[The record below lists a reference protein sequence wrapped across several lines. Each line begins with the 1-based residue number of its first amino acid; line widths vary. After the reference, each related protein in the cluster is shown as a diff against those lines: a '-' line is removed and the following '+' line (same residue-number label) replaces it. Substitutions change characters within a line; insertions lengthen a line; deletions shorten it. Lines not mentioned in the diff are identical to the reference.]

1 MIGIEQFKE
10 VLDGVEHQVFSG
22 KGHERHGNGTPLDQQ
37 PWYYIS
43 KNVGDGFCLGQAM
56 KKIME
61 LRNIPERAK
70 WEREIFGAMAYL
82 VFAVLYKREKA
93 QQLLKNTSSDEILT
107 QQVPFESLKHSGAI
121 LSSPHIVDTRCSF
134 VQKE

>member
-1 MIGIEQFKE
+1 MIGIEQFKA

-61 LRNIPERAK
+61 LRNIPEHSK

-82 VFAVLYKREKA
+82 VFAVLYRREKFQA
-93 QQLLKNTSSDEILT
+93 GEEFE
-107 QQVPFESLKHSGAI
+107 VPSKTPFDSFKKSGVI
-121 LSSPHIVDTRCSF
+121 LSGVISDPPFTQRCSF
-134 VQKE
+134 VPKE